1 MLTNVTKPLSRP
13 DNNWFAARNI
23 CVEDALVNLVK
34 LSCTRKKIVLQY
46 LLINTEQYKGMEE
59 ENPKVSDHD
68 HIYMLYKYIISIDS

>member
-34 LSCTRKKIVLQY
+34 ISCTQKTIVLQY
-46 LLINTEQYKGMEE
+46 LLINTEQYRGMEE
-59 ENPKVSDHD
+59 ENPNVSDHD
-68 HIYMLYKYIISIDS
+68 YIYMLYKYIISIDS